1 MNVSSVESP
10 IVRAQTFLDIR
21 DDTMLKNFWMLWKFK
36 KLGGNN
42 EHSGLFLQKWRQL
55 ETWSDKEKFF
65 SLLTEKIHWEIQKKK
80 SSLIIIISKEMLL
93 GLKTE
98 ILNNSGINT

>member
-1 MNVSSVESP
+1 
-10 IVRAQTFLDIR
+10 
-21 DDTMLKNFWMLWKFK
+21 MLWKFK